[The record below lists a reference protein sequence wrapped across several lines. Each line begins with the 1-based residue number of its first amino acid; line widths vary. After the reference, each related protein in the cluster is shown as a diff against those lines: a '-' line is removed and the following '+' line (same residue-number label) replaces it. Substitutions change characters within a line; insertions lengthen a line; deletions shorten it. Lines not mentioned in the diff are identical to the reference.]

1 MNIWELPTSLN
12 VAGTD
17 YKIRSDFRAIL
28 DILKYF
34 RDPNY
39 DNYEKWEICFT
50 ILYEDYENMPPC
62 QKEKA
67 AEAALSFIDAGMPK
81 EEKKKP
87 STMDWEQDGPVI
99 IPAVNKIMGKEIRSV
114 PYLHWWTFTGA
125 YMEIGDSLFKQVLS
139 IRQKKKSGEHLEK
152 WENKFYQDNKA
163 LCDLK
168 EKYTD
173 AELKEQERLLR
184 ILDGEV

>member
-1 MNIWELPTSLN
+1 
-12 VAGTD
+12 
-17 YKIRSDFRAIL
+17 
-28 DILKYF
+28 
-34 RDPNY
+34 
-39 DNYEKWEICFT
+39 
-50 ILYEDYENMPPC
+50 
-62 QKEKA
+62 
-67 AEAALSFIDAGMPK
+67 
-81 EEKKKP
+81 
-87 STMDWEQDGPVI
+87 MDWEQDAPII
-99 IPAVNKIMGKEIRSV
+99 IPAVNKVMGKEVRLI
-114 PYLHWWTFTGA
+114 PYLHWWTFMGA
-125 YMEIGDSLFKQVLS
+125 YMEIGDSLFNQVLS